1 MGEKGHNQA
10 VMSDGFREL
19 LKLVPA
25 DVPAAGVVAAAV
37 PAADVPA
44 AAAPAI
50 DWDAILHSGLAPCLR
65 RMEETRQDPKWHGE
79 GDVLTHTKMVCE
91 KLIESPAWQ
100 ALERRRQEELF
111 IAALLHDIGK
121 PSCTR
126 EEGGSIVSPNHTSVG
141 ARLART
147 VLWRYLGISGTLEAQ
162 RFRETVCSLIRYHVK
177 PLYLIEDASPERTAI
192 TLAAQG
198 GLVTH
203 AVHGGLVTHAA
214 HGGKITH
221 FTNDLL
227 SILAEADIRGRV
239 SGDAGE
245 SLERL
250 DFFREVSKEAGCLHQ
265 PKAFPSAFSRYAYLS
280 GRDIY
285 PGRGGQPGQ
294 DLYDDT
300 WGTVVLLSGLPGTG
314 KDTWIKAT
322 CPGMPV
328 VSLDA
333 LRDGMGVSP
342 TDPQGQVVNAAMEQA
357 KAYLRG
363 RQEFVWNATNVA
375 PGRREK
381 LVRLFMNY
389 KAKVKIVFLETSW
402 GELLRRNKSRE
413 KAVPE
418 PVIERMLAN
427 LVPPGPSE
435 AHEVEWLIV

>member
-1 MGEKGHNQA
+1 MSEKGKPATGHNQDGFKA
-10 VMSDGFREL
+10 QGPTVLSDGFREL

-25 DVPAAGVVAAAV
+25 AAAASGNLS
-37 PAADVPA
+37 AADVPA

-65 RMEETRQDPKWHGE
+65 RMEGTRQDPKWHGE

-91 KLIESPAWQ
+91 TLIESPAWQ

-126 EEGGSIVSPNHTSVG
+126 EEGGRIVSPNHTSVG

-147 VLWRYLGISGTLEAQ
+147 VLWRDLGISGTQEAQ
-162 RFRETVCSLIRYHVK
+162 RFRETVCSLVRYHVK

-192 TLAAQG
+192 TLAALG
-198 GLVTH
+198 GLVP
-203 AVHGGLVTHAA
+203 
-214 HGGKITH
+214 H

-239 SGDAGE
+239 SADTAGG
-245 SLERL
+245 LERL
-250 DFFREVSKEAGCLHQ
+250 GFFREVSEEADCLHK

-300 WGTVVLLSGLPGTG
+300 WGTVVMLAGLPGTG
-314 KDTWIKAT
+314 KDTWIKAA

-333 LRDGMGVSP
+333 LRDEMGVSP

-357 KAYLRG
+357 KVYLRS

-375 PGRREK
+375 IGRREK

-389 KAKVKIVFLETSW
+389 KAKVRIVFLETSW
-402 GELLRRNKSRE
+402 DELLRRNKSRE

-427 LVPPGPSE
+427 LAPPGPSE